1 MAMPQTCPFARY
13 AFLFAPDLASSN
25 CTISA
30 DFPRSIAPAITEP
43 IVSTAR
49 RIGSASRW
57 A

>member
-30 DFPRSIAPAITEP
+30 DFPRSIAPAIAEP
-43 IVSTAR
+43 MVSTAR
-49 RIGSASRW
+49 RNGSASRW